1 MARLRPVDFEDRLTL
16 VEHLDELRTR
26 IVISIV
32 AFAVAFALCFW
43 QNSRLLDI
51 ANAPLPGDK
60 TPITFGVA
68 EPFTTTVTITA
79 YAALVIS
86 LPVILYQAYAFI
98 LPALTDREKRVDR
111 PLPDGGAAS
120 VLAGVVFG
128 YFVVLPAA
136 TKFLLNFND
145 SQFNIQIRAHDYY
158 SFFTLT
164 LAVMGLIFQ
173 LPIGIL
179 AVTRLGIVTPEQ
191 LAQNRRYAY
200 VVHRRR
206 RDAAARHRPDQ
217 HAARAGA
224 AAPALRGQPGAGV
237 GVWDPGSSGFR
248 DGARNRGLHLA
259 HCAPGRTERVASG
272 PTTDRDMTSTTT
284 TWRTRRSSPT
294 RTAT

>member
-1 MARLRPVDFEDRLTL
+1 MTRLRPVDFEDRLTL

-26 IVISIV
+26 IIISIV
-32 AFAVAFALCFW
+32 AFSVAFALCFW
-43 QNSRLLDI
+43 QNDRLLDI
-51 ANAPLPGDK
+51 ANAPLPGDR

-79 YAALVIS
+79 YAAIVIS

-98 LPALTDREKRVDR
+98 LPALTAREKRFVV
-111 PLPDGGAAS
+111 PFLMLVPILF
-120 VLAGVVFG
+120 VAGVVFG

-145 SQFNIQIRAHDYY
+145 NQFNIQVRARDYY

-191 LAQNRRYAY
+191 LSANRRYAY
-200 VVHRRR
+200 VILLVV
-206 RDAAARHRPDQ
+206 AALLPGTDPVTMLIEAVPLLVLYE
-217 HAARAGA
+217 ASLLLARAFGRPSE
-224 AAPALRGQPGAGV
+224 PA
-237 GVWDPGSSGFR
+237 
-248 DGARNRGLHLA
+248 
-259 HCAPGRTERVASG
+259 
-272 PTTDRDMTSTTT
+272 TDRDITVSEPPA
-284 TWRTRRSSPT
+284 SG
-294 RTAT
+294 AA